1 MNLPNLKTI
10 MKSKSIILVLAAFL
24 LNACVNEFEGEM
36 TLNIRNETDS
46 ESSLQ
51 LFTMLYTEKLDSLT
65 LTIDSKQET
74 SFKYE
79 PKKARTKS
87 DWILAT
93 STNSRRF
100 GYFPI
105 SLEKENNTYYFKILP
120 DTILV
125 SQNKEGFW

>member
-1 MNLPNLKTI
+1 MKT
-10 MKSKSIILVLAAFL
+10 KSLIFIVAVII

-46 ESSLQ
+46 EASLR
-51 LFTMLYTEKLDSLT
+51 LFTMLYAERLDSLSF
-65 LTIDSKQET
+65 TIDSKEET
-74 SFKYE
+74 SFIYD
-79 PKKARTKS
+79 PRKAQTKS
-87 DWILAT
+87 DWILQT
-93 STNSRRF
+93 STSSKRF

-125 SQNKEGFW
+125 SQTKEGFW

>member
-1 MNLPNLKTI
+1 MKT
-10 MKSKSIILVLAAFL
+10 KFFILVLAAFL
-24 LNACVNEFEGEM
+24 LNGCVNEFEGEM
-36 TLNIRNETDS
+36 TLNIRNETES
-46 ESSLQ
+46 ESSLA
-51 LFTMLYTEKLDSLT
+51 LFTMLYNEKLDSLS
-65 LTIDSKQET
+65 LTIDSKEES

-87 DWILAT
+87 DWILET
-93 STNSRRF
+93 STSSKRF

-125 SQNKEGFW
+125 SQSKEGFW